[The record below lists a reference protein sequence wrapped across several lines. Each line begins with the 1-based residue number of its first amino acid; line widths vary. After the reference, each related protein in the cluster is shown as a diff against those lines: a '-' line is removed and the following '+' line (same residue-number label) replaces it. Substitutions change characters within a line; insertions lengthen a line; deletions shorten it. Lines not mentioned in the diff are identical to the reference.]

1 MTPRIIQ
8 MASTWFIRG
17 APASLWGPLCIYNT
31 FHLACHRN
39 LFLNTL
45 HIWSVPQALKNS
57 LQGQVS
63 AFHTAQQGG
72 SVITFSWC
80 SLKMPGQPMGETRKA
95 CACWD
100 RGEQKR
106 RNPII
111 QGAPEPLPT
120 QVSTCTFELSSSAGL
135 LPVRLCPPD
144 LQNFSNAP
152 DFLAGLT
159 ALWRG

>member
-17 APASLWGPLCIYNT
+17 TPASLWGQLCIYNT

-80 SLKMPGQPMGETRKA
+80 SLKMPGCWRASLWERPGRHVHAGTGES
-95 CACWD
+95 
-100 RGEQKR
+100 KR
-106 RNPII
+106 EGTPSLR
-111 QGAPEPLPT
+111 
-120 QVSTCTFELSSSAGL
+120 ELQS
-135 LPVRLCPPD
+135 LCPPRFLPAPLNWAPALGSFQSVCVPRIRRISQM
-144 LQNFSNAP
+144 LQIFW
-152 DFLAGLT
+152 LV
-159 ALWRG
+159 